1 MLWIVIKNW
10 SNGCSKYQEG
20 WTWHTCHA
28 TRGRPALPTP
38 AFLFSICASWLLR
51 RVYFIVQRCYLL
63 VFIDRKISPSW
74 LQKLTRHFT
83 LRALLLATPCII
95 FDGCCTHEKLQLSRY
110 NQLHRCTHMW
120 PFAQGICMVT
130 SAAVI
135 TFAFVLS
142 HFFASRSEI
151 YVHEIRHP
159 ALEKLKHC
167 SNDFCCNS
175 FIKSGN
181 N

>member
-1 MLWIVIKNW
+1 MVVPNIR
-10 SNGCSKYQEG
+10 
-20 WTWHTCHA
+20 
-28 TRGRPALPTP
+28 RGGPGTPVTLNVGDLPCP
-38 AFLFSICASWLLR
+38 HQLFFFQFVQVDCWGMR

-83 LRALLLATPCII
+83 LRALLLATPCVI

-130 SAAVI
+130 GAAVI

-142 HFFASRSEI
+142 HFFASRSGI
-151 YVHEIRHP
+151 YVLVHEKGHP
-159 ALEKLKHC
+159 ALEKLLSTAAKI
-167 SNDFCCNS
+167 SAVLQIS
-175 FIKSGN
+175 RYLTSS
-181 N
+181 

>member
-1 MLWIVIKNW
+1 MVVPNIRRGGPGTPVTLHVEDLPCPHKLFYFQFVQVDCWRGSKSSLWDIIFWYSLIAKSLPVDCKN
-10 SNGCSKYQEG
+10 SQG
-20 WTWHTCHA
+20 
-28 TRGRPALPTP
+28 
-38 AFLFSICASWLLR
+38 
-51 RVYFIVQRCYLL
+51 
-63 VFIDRKISPSW
+63 
-74 LQKLTRHFT
+74 T
-83 LRALLLATPCII
+83 LHWGHLLLLATPCII
-95 FDGCCTHEKLQLSRY
+95 FDGCCTHEKLQLSSY

-130 SAAVI
+130 GAAVI

-167 SNDFCCNS
+167 SINFCCKL
-175 FIKSGN
+175 FIKSGDN
-181 N
+181 